1 MRNFSTCNSRLPFAV
16 NVTLHLSNIFKLQR
30 LVILKLLLFIY
41 CLICLTWWILQ
52 LSLFMQ
58 KDTHD
63 HDENVPLMRE
73 ESSDGKVTTAGYY
86 KVRCCL
92 PSSHSST
99 MCLNLRVTFRPWVL
113 IRSGN
118 SLFQVVCQGG
128 RAKKA
133 SERWNS
139 DRAKNGES
147 PVCNFSNT
155 SIRPVPRP
163 RLEKRF
169 LVSNCEMS
177 KRGKVRSRR
186 ASLARRVY

>member
-30 LVILKLLLFIY
+30 LVTLKLLVLY

-63 HDENVPLMRE
+63 HEENVPLMRE

-99 MCLNLRVTFRPWVL
+99 MCLNLRVIFRPWVL

-118 SLFQVVCQGG
+118 SLFQVVGQGG

-139 DRAKNGES
+139 ERAKNGES
-147 PVCNFSNT
+147 PVSIFSNT

>member
-1 MRNFSTCNSRLPFAV
+1 MFIHQIYFEQFLLPHFAFWEISQLATHVCRLLFAV

-30 LVILKLLLFIY
+30 LVTLKLLVLY

-73 ESSDGKVTTAGYY
+73 ENSDGKVTTAGYY

-99 MCLNLRVTFRPWVL
+99 MCLNLRVIFRPWVL

-118 SLFQVVCQGG
+118 SLFQVVGQCG
-128 RAKKA
+128 RAKK
-133 SERWNS
+133 
-139 DRAKNGES
+139 
-147 PVCNFSNT
+147 
-155 SIRPVPRP
+155 
-163 RLEKRF
+163 
-169 LVSNCEMS
+169 
-177 KRGKVRSRR
+177 R
-186 ASLARRVY
+186 ASSEIANERKTGRVL

>member
-1 MRNFSTCNSRLPFAV
+1 
-16 NVTLHLSNIFKLQR
+16 
-30 LVILKLLLFIY
+30 
-41 CLICLTWWILQ
+41 
-52 LSLFMQ
+52 MQ

-63 HDENVPLMRE
+63 HEENVPLMRE

-99 MCLNLRVTFRPWVL
+99 MCLNLRVIFRPWFL

-118 SLFQVVCQGG
+118 SLFQVVGQCG

-133 SERWNS
+133 SEQWNS
-139 DRAKNGES
+139 EEAKNGWKREGES
-147 PVCNFSNT
+147 PVSIFSNT

-163 RLEKRF
+163 LLEKRF
-169 LVSNCEMS
+169 LMSNCQMS
-177 KRGKVRSRR
+177 KREKVRSRR
-186 ASLARRVY
+186 VSLARRVYWTLRSRSQMIVVSVEVNCYNWPIIGYARSWYTGMR